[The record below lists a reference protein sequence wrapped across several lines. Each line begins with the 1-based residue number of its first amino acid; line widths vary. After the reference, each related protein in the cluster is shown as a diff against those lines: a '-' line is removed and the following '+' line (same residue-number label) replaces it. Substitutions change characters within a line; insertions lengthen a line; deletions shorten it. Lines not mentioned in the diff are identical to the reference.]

1 MQSSAQHL
9 NTLPQL
15 MRDVKKFIG
24 PHIKMASELI
34 GPFVNLPAE
43 VEGKVFVGEGAH
55 KYGLCEDATYP
66 EVSRFHLLSQ
76 VDQSNV
82 STSARCC
89 SYIGAIMDITY
100 REAMPLDLPVL
111 VSMERTLFADSPWS
125 MGQFREE
132 FSGIPKTRYFLV
144 ALDSDKQIVGYA
156 GVMVVASGVDADVL
170 TVAVL
175 PEARRQGIARHFM
188 DSLEKW
194 SLMRVAPSMILE
206 VGVKNSSAIALYES
220 LGYSIINTRKNY
232 YGPGLDAHVMKKEL
246 S

>member
-1 MQSSAQHL
+1 M
-9 NTLPQL
+9 
-15 MRDVKKFIG
+15 
-24 PHIKMASELI
+24 
-34 GPFVNLPAE
+34 
-43 VEGKVFVGEGAH
+43 
-55 KYGLCEDATYP
+55 
-66 EVSRFHLLSQ
+66 
-76 VDQSNV
+76 
-82 STSARCC
+82 
-89 SYIGAIMDITY
+89 MDITF

-125 MGQFREE
+125 MGQFKEE
-132 FSGIPKTRYFLV
+132 FSGIPKSRYFLV

-194 SLMRVAPSMILE
+194 SSMRVAPSMMLE
-206 VGVKNSSAIALYES
+206 VGVNNSSAISLYES

-232 YGPGLDAHVMKKEL
+232 YGPGLDAHVMKKVL